1 MTVKHYQELIA
12 WQKAMD
18 LVEEVYKVSRN
29 SPREETYGITSQI
42 RRAAVSIPSNIAE
55 GQGRRT
61 TADFLRHLSIAYG
74 SLLELE
80 TQLMIAVRLNYLAPE
95 KCKEIL
101 KVAGEVGR
109 ILNGLMSS
117 LVRQFNTGHRPL
129 DTAHCSLLMSQIKP
143 FNPPRAASTVINIQN
158 CSANARLLG

>member
-1 MTVKHYQELIA
+1 MKVKHYQELIV
-12 WQKAMD
+12 WQKSMD
-18 LVEEVYKVSRN
+18 LVEEVYRATRSF
-29 SPREETYGITSQI
+29 PREEIYGITSQL

-80 TQLMIAVRLNYLAPE
+80 TQILIAARLRYLIPE
-95 KCKEIL
+95 KCKAIMQL
-101 KVAGEVGR
+101 AAEVGR

-117 LVRQFNTGHRPL
+117 LTR
-129 DTAHCSLLMSQIKP
+129 
-143 FNPPRAASTVINIQN
+143 
-158 CSANARLLG
+158 